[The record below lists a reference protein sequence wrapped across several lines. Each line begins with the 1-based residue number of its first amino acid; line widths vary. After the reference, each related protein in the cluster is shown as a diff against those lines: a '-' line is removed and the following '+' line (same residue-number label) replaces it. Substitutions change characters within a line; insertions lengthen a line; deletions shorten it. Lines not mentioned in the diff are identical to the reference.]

1 MLRQVLGKPAR
12 LEYALLEAG
21 LVLGMDGCQASFS
34 ATAKSISFLSPL
46 QCIRK
51 MECLGSTQLLE
62 VSQTLQ
68 RVAGRHSLPSWKS
81 LSHSPCGGEFQG

>member
-21 LVLGMDGCQASFS
+21 LVLSMGGCQVSFS

-46 QCIRK
+46 QWIRK
-51 MECLGSTQLLE
+51 MECLGSMQLLE
-62 VSQTLQ
+62 VTQTL
-68 RVAGRHSLPSWKS
+68 
-81 LSHSPCGGEFQG
+81 